1 MISPIFE
8 KIGSVKSQKHWC
20 NQKYKSVELQN
31 QNKKTMVLGA
41 TPDASRYANLAAN
54 RLVQRGH
61 SIVNVGIKTGE
72 VAGVAIEKPETIHN
86 DIDTITLYVGPI
98 NQPPL
103 YDYILNT
110 HPKRIIFNPGTENS
124 ELRKMANDKG
134 IETDYA
140 CTLVLLSIGE
150 Y

>member
-1 MISPIFE
+1 
-8 KIGSVKSQKHWC
+8 
-20 NQKYKSVELQN
+20 
-31 QNKKTMVLGA
+31 MVLGA
-41 TPDASRYANLAAN
+41 TPNPGRYAYLAAT
-54 RLVQRGH
+54 RLVKSGH
-61 SIVNVGIKTGE
+61 SIVNVGLKTGE
-72 VAGVAIEKPETIHN
+72 VAGVPIEEPKAIHN
-86 DIDTITLYVGPI
+86 DIDTITLYVGPQ